1 VDVGRFE
8 LFASVFVVL
17 RGPGGEPLLRTT
29 ELDGEL
35 ACRAAIH
42 GIRLNAAVRER
53 YERRCA
59 AHGGRY
65 FVLKNAWGDALGFS
79 PIFDSELGCERAI
92 TSTMACAAH
101 ALVVRATPITRELD
115 ARPAE
120 DPIPIDRRISR
131 GSRS

>member
-1 VDVGRFE
+1 MGRFE

-17 RGPGGEPLLRTT
+17 RGPSGEPLLRTT

-42 GIRLNAAVRER
+42 GIRLNAGVRER
-53 YERRCA
+53 YERRSA
-59 AHGGRY
+59 AEGGRY
-65 FVLKNAWGDALGFS
+65 FVLKNVWGDALGFS

-92 TSTMACAAH
+92 TTTMACAAH
-101 ALVVRATPITRELD
+101 ALVVRATPITREVD
-115 ARPAE
+115 ALPAAE
-120 DPIPIDRRISR
+120 RSDTDRRIIR